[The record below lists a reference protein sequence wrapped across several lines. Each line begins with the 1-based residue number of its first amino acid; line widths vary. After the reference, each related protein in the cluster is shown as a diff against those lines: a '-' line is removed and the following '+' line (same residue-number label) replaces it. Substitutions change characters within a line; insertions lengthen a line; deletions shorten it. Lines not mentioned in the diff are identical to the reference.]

1 MSVKDD
7 LIAARALI
15 DTPEKWQQAPRGM
28 GRRNPHTHNIVESLI
43 LATAGAPYA
52 AFPLVDA
59 LCAALPERFAG
70 DDEHALHWFEAA
82 NATTHADV
90 MALFDR
96 AIEAA
101 E

>member
-15 DTPEKWQQAPRGM
+15 DTPEKLDAVGSVREAC
-28 GRRNPHTHNIVESLI
+28 N
-43 LATAGAPYA
+43 LA
-52 AFPLVDA
+52 
-59 LCAALPERFAG
+59 CG
-70 DDEHALHWFEAA
+70 DDTREGRLRAA
-82 NATTHADV
+82 EIFGLVLAQPGDPNAVPATDGNYLWV
-90 MALFDR
+90 SYRSIIPRLDR